1 MHEVVGAGRALPTTT
16 ARYVEQLRVPAM
28 SLGTYTIP
36 AGQPDPQRPHREDE
50 VYVVTHGRARLRTPD
65 ATVDVG
71 PGSVLFVPAGEEHAF
86 VDVVE
91 DLTVV
96 VVFAPAESLPPVS

>member
-1 MHEVVGAGRALPTTT
+1 MHEVVGAGVPLSTED

-36 AGQPDPQRPHREDE
+36 AGRPDPQRPHREDE
-50 VYVVTHGRARLRTPD
+50 VYVVTRGRAHLRTPD
-65 ATVDVG
+65 ASVAVG

-86 VDVVE
+86 VDVTE
-91 DLTVV
+91 DLTVI
-96 VVFAPAESLPPVS
+96 VVFAPAETTPAG